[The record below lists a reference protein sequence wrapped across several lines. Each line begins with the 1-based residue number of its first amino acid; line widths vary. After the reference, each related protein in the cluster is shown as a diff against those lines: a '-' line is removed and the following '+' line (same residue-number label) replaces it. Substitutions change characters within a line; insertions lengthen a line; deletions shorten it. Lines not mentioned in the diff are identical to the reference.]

1 MLVPGLELLLR
12 QYRMH
17 QRIEVIAKF
26 ETTKEV
32 DQKGKERSSVIV
44 MCPTW
49 ENGDGKGWF
58 ELS

>member
-1 MLVPGLELLLR
+1 
-12 QYRMH
+12 
-17 QRIEVIAKF
+17 VIAKF
-26 ETTKEV
+26 ETKKEV
-32 DQKGKERSSVIV
+32 DQKGKGKERSSVIM